1 MVLPFLCT
9 RGRLSMT
16 HKEMLS
22 AATQMASEHVSGGRV
37 GTIAIFTDK
46 RYNVLSVA
54 GNTYA
59 KTHPQQ
65 ASWAK
70 KRGSPDKQCLHAEI
84 RAAIILAKSGKAN
97 SAKFLYVAAVSEAG
111 NILCAKPCVVCQ
123 MMLDE
128 SFPEIEV
135 FWTKRQ

>member
-1 MVLPFLCT
+1 
-9 RGRLSMT
+9 MT

-22 AATQMASEHVSGGRV
+22 AAAQMASEHVSGGRV
-37 GTIAIFTDK
+37 RTISMFTDK

-54 GNTYA
+54 GNTYV

-70 KRGSPDKQCLHAEI
+70 KRGSPDKQCLHAEM
-84 RAAIILAKSGKAN
+84 RAAIMLAKSGKAN
-97 SAKFLYVAAVSEAG
+97 SAKFLYVAAVSLSG
-111 NILCAKPCVVCQ
+111 NILCAKPCMVCQ

-128 SFPEIEV
+128 QFPNIEV
-135 FWTKRQ
+135 FHTGE

>member
-1 MVLPFLCT
+1 M
-9 RGRLSMT
+9 SMT

-22 AATQMASEHVSGGRV
+22 AATQMAFEHVSGGRV
-37 GTIAIFTDK
+37 RTIAMFTDK

-54 GNTYA
+54 GNTYT

-65 ASWAK
+65 ASWAN

-84 RAAIILAKSGKAN
+84 RAAIMLTKSGK
-97 SAKFLYVAAVSEAG
+97 SEKAKYLYIAAVSEAG
-111 NILCAKPCVVCQ
+111 NVLCAKPCVVCQ

>member
-1 MVLPFLCT
+1 MA
-9 RGRLSMT
+9 RL
-16 HKEMLS
+16 KQGKLS

-37 GTIAIFTDK
+37 RTVAVFTDK
-46 RYNVLSVA
+46 RNNVLSVA
-54 GNTYA
+54 GNMYTR
-59 KTHPQQ
+59 THPQQ

-84 RAAIILAKSGKAN
+84 RAAIILAKIGKAEK
-97 SAKFLYVAAVSEAG
+97 AKYLYISAVSEAR
-111 NILCAKPCVVCQ
+111 NVLCAKPCVVCQ

>member
-1 MVLPFLCT
+1 
-9 RGRLSMT
+9 MT

-37 GTIAIFTDK
+37 RTVAMFTDK

-54 GNTYA
+54 GNTYV

-70 KRGSPDKQCLHAEI
+70 KRGSPDKQCLHAEM
-84 RAAIILAKSGKAN
+84 RAAIMLAKSGKAN
-97 SAKFLYVAAVSEAG
+97 SAKFLYVAAVSLSG
-111 NILCAKPCVVCQ
+111 NILCAKPCMVCQ

-128 SFPEIEV
+128 QFRNIEV
-135 FWTKRQ
+135 FYTGE